1 MSNGVKHLLMC
12 LFTIF
17 FSSLVECPL
26 KSFAHFLTGFFF
38 FYLTGEFREFHIV
51 LDMSPLSNM

>member
-1 MSNGVKHLLMC
+1 MSNCVKHLLMC
-12 LFTIF
+12 MFTIF
-17 FSSLVECPL
+17 VSSLVECPL
-26 KSFAHFLTGFFF
+26 KSFAHFLIGFF